1 MIRLTPDATSRTASR
16 PGSQRLDTAEVAGN
30 SRTSLRRDAL
40 RPGTG
45 RGSMPDARP
54 SGASDSRARVV
65 PQSSISARPQRISRR
80 FREATDVD
88 SIRGRSESVGISG
101 AGESRVHS
109 RPIPTGLRP
118 PAQGCAARAT
128 LGTTDGMK
136 LNPNGVEPCSPVM
149 GHNPVGVSD
158 IGPRVARGAQPWA
171 LGRNPVGIQEQ
182 RRPSG
187 AAEARA
193 SVLDCGGAP
202 PLFRPRRPCESARA
216 LAQSKTSRRRL
227 KPRSKRVIAEH
238 CAARRILH
246 KAFACYA

>member
-1 MIRLTPDATSRTASR
+1 MNREREMIRLTPDATSRTASH
-16 PGSQRLDTAEVAGN
+16 PGSQRMDTAEVAGN

-88 SIRGRSESVGISG
+88 SIRGRSESVGTSG

-136 LNPNGVEPCSPVM
+136 LNPNGVEPCSPVR

-171 LGRNPVGIQEQ
+171 LGRNPVGIRGGRTATQENVEFASGDGFVKL
-182 RRPSG
+182 RRHAG
-187 AAEARA
+187 
-193 SVLDCGGAP
+193 
-202 PLFRPRRPCESARA
+202 CEVECRWEFGSNTKKRIDVGRKGVA
-216 LAQSKTSRRRL
+216 RRRGV
-227 KPRSKRVIAEH
+227 RGFWRRCRVRA
-238 CAARRILH
+238 
-246 KAFACYA
+246 